1 MWYKKKKAKNNRQK
15 LIDKLDTIFSKF
27 IRLRD
32 ADDNG
37 ICRCITSGE
46 FAHFKECDAG
56 HFMSRN
62 NMATRWDEQNVNA
75 QPRAD
80 NRFKA
85 GRQYEHG
92 LAIDKKFGK
101 GTSEKLLIKSKSP
114 CKFQDFELEEMIEKY
129 KQKVKDL
136 EYKQT
141 KANFGDRAGA
151 PSGSPF

>member
-1 MWYKKKKAKNNRQK
+1 MWYKKSGKKSSRQK
-15 LIDKLDTIFSKF
+15 LIDKLDTIFSKY

-32 ADDNG
+32 SNEKG
-37 ICRCITSGE
+37 YFKCITSGE
-46 FAHFKECDAG
+46 YVFWKDGDAG

-62 NMATRWDEQNVNA
+62 HMATRWDEQNVNG
-75 QPRAD
+75 QGRAD

-101 GTSEKLLIKSKSP
+101 GTADKLLMKSKSA
-114 CKFQDFELEEMIEKY
+114 CKFEDFELEEMIEKY
-129 KQKVKDL
+129 KKKLKDAEAKV
-136 EYKQT
+136 T
-141 KANFGDRAGA
+141 FGDRTPA